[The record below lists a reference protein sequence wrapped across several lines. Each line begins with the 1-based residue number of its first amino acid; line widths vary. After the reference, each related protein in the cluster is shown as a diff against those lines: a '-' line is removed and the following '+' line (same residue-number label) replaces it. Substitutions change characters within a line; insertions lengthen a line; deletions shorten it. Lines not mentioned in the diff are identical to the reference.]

1 MMRRTILVAWTL
13 SLLVCGVVLAEDL
26 RPGGHPEIL
35 KPGMGPRRPTF
46 FIWIDKDGWHL
57 RTTAKEVHQFSGV
70 IEVTEGTFT
79 DLKNFAAESRTRRAG
94 GQGDRGHVSED
105 KLKINFAMRNSG
117 DLDGF
122 DFKVSEGAK
131 SLKFD
136 LKIDKDPANQKFI
149 HIGRNSQNP
158 ENNVFEVPVVKA
170 PPEGARKKKR

>member
-1 MMRRTILVAWTL
+1 MIRRSILAVSGIA
-13 SLLVCGVVLAEDL
+13 LLASGLALAEDL
-26 RPGGHPEIL
+26 SPRGHPEIL

-46 FIWIDKDGWHL
+46 YIWIDKDGWHL

-79 DLKNFAAESRTRRAG
+79 DLKNFAAESRTRKTG

-105 KLKINFAMRNSG
+105 KLKIHFAMRNSG

-149 HIGRNSQNP
+149 HIGLKSQNP